1 MFSILESTYKLS
13 TLDEVIRV
21 FSGLHQD
28 EEGITVQVNKSG
40 CTISEKILKVEYK
53 LNWGIDLRVTKY
65 STR

>member
-53 LNWGIDLRVTKY
+53 LN
-65 STR
+65 